1 MTSLNSAGN
10 TGDTRTVTLNFS
22 PPAILPFCG
31 YTSTNP
37 FFLTYFKS
45 ILNSNVTLPVFS
57 IVNSLDTHSQKRTSP
72 NSIKVVLILEER
84 SELSPTKVTSY
95 SGPPST

>member
-1 MTSLNSAGN
+1 MNSAGN

-22 PPAILPFCG
+22 PPAILPFYG

-45 ILNSNVTLPVFS
+45 ILNSNVTFPVFS

-72 NSIKVVLILEER
+72 NSINVVLIFDDNN
-84 SELSPTKVTSY
+84 ELSPTNVTSY